1 MLLEPQQEIIG
12 IKDSTITN
20 FWQWAYSD
28 ILSNRNRSIFAEYLV
43 AKALNLDNTAR
54 IEWDSKDLSYKG
66 INIEVK
72 SSAYA
77 QSWGQNKESK
87 ISFDIEKKKCWNQ
100 ENNTYSSD
108 KQRNSDFFI
117 FCLYF
122 KFSKK
127 IIDVIDVSNWHFYIL
142 SKEIIDSEYGNQK
155 RVVLNKL
162 KELTDVIEYNKIN
175 EYFENA
181 KNKRNPTTAST

>member
-1 MLLEPQQEIIG
+1 MINNLFKEIPENLKKELFEEILNGKDFTVERIISDGHFSPKDFWYDQEKNELVFLLQG
-12 IKDSTITN
+12 K
-20 FWQWAYSD
+20 
-28 ILSNRNRSIFAEYLV
+28 
-43 AKALNLDNTAR
+43 
-54 IEWDSKDLSYKG
+54 
-66 INIEVK
+66 
-72 SSAYA
+72 
-77 QSWGQNKESK
+77 SK